1 MDDPEDMGVARQLIL
16 VHRSDATR
24 VAQRNHDRFVVSP
37 NFVDSARWLRIKR
50 QIEHLVDASLSR
62 SLN

>member
-1 MDDPEDMGVARQLIL
+1 MDDPEDMGVARQMIL
-16 VHRSDATR
+16 LHGSDATR

-50 QIEHLVDASLSR
+50 EIERLFDASPLAR
-62 SLN
+62 